1 MASAGF
7 SETPGDADYTAHQLE
22 KRDIVDDMKKQLEEG
37 VEQGM
42 KDYRDILGE
51 YWDMRHRESNLET
64 GLFQARFAF
73 KDSIYGPSG
82 QTVNDRYDMARVLYE
97 SHHEACYDKYISM
110 MKVKEKLQETRSEL
124 IIVE

>member
-1 MASAGF
+1 MKLVSFAVVSFLAAMASAGF

-73 KDSIYGPSG
+73 KDSDYGPSG
-82 QTVNDRYDMARVLYE
+82 PTVNGTDTIWLEYYTKAN
-97 SHHEACYDKYISM
+97 
-110 MKVKEKLQETRSEL
+110 MKHVTRN
-124 IIVE
+124 IYR